1 MHAIVAPGAIDGR
14 LRVDSEEAE
23 LVQLRQ
29 LLRDDR
35 RLARRRRVGPRER
48 RELPQTELGEERAD
62 LVDGRRGVPELERVL
77 LRLLDPDAVPVELAV
92 RGRARVSETA
102 VRVLVPVLCAGEV
115 GPRAVRPEDRADVLC
130 TAVGG
135 KRLHEAGSVSDRRCV

>member
-1 MHAIVAPGAIDGR
+1 MTTNLLVDITIAGAPAEDTVVAARAVDGG
-14 LRVDSEEAE
+14 LRVDGEEAE

-48 RELPQTELGEERAD
+48 RELAQTELGEERAD

-77 LRLLDPDAVPVELAV
+77 LRLLDQDAVSVELAI
-92 RGRARVSETA
+92 RRRARVAKAT
-102 VRVLVPVLCAGEV
+102 VRVLVPVL
-115 GPRAVRPEDRADVLC
+115 RAR
-130 TAVGG
+130 
-135 KRLHEAGSVSDRRCV
+135 